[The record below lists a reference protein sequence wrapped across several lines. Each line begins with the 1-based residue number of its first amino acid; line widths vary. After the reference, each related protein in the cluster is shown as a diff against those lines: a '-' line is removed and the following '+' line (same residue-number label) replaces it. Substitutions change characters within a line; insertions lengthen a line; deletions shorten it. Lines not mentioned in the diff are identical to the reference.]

1 VPDGREQVIAS
12 LEGGILR
19 ELLVK
24 EGQQVTEGQ
33 ALAMLDP
40 TRVEAQQAEGNARK
54 LSLQGTLA
62 RLQAEA
68 AGKAPEFPSDV
79 PEAVVDAETESYDAR
94 QRALNEAVETNHR
107 SALLLQRELSMAET
121 MSAKGLMSEVEV
133 MRVRRQLNDLQLQ
146 TQERVNRFRQDALAE
161 LARVRTDLAM
171 LDEQMVVRDDALRR
185 TTLVS
190 PVKGVVKS
198 IKANTV
204 GGVIGPGAPVMELL
218 PIGPRVLVEAR
229 IKPADIG
236 FVKLGQEVQIKLS
249 SYEYTIYGGLHGTV
263 VSISPDAMGDPD
275 RAALP
280 EGTWYRAMVR
290 ADISSLAAGD
300 KPLAVLPGMTGQ
312 VEIRTGR
319 RSVLGFLLRPML
331 KSQEAFRER

>member
-1 VPDGREQVIAS
+1 
-12 LEGGILR
+12 
-19 ELLVK
+19 
-24 EGQQVTEGQ
+24 
-33 ALAMLDP
+33 
-40 TRVEAQQAEGNARK
+40 
-54 LSLQGTLA
+54 
-62 RLQAEA
+62 
-68 AGKAPEFPSDV
+68 
-79 PEAVVDAETESYDAR
+79 
-94 QRALNEAVETNHR
+94 
-107 SALLLQRELSMAET
+107 MAET

-146 TQERVNRFRQDALAE
+146 TQERINRYRQDAVTE
-161 LARVRTDLAM
+161 LTRVRTELAM
-171 LDEQMVVRDDALRR
+171 LEEQMVVRDDALRR

-236 FVKLGQEVQIKLS
+236 FVRTGQDVQIKLS

-290 ADISSLAAGD
+290 ADLSTLSPGSD
-300 KPLAVLPGMTGQ
+300 KPLSVLPGMTGQ

-319 RSVLGFLLRPML
+319 RSVLGFLLRPMM